1 VCACVRARGQ
11 VFTFLFF
18 VMVTTI
24 LMNIIFGII
33 IDTFAELREKREKVR
48 ERERKER
55 RERRE
60 RERKERATKYREE
73 RESEIERGKRPCPR
87 RPRCPLRSLWCA
99 GRRRRHH

>member
-1 VCACVRARGQ
+1 MMGQPRRDGGGEKWGENDVCACVRARGQ

-48 ERERKER
+48 ERERGKER
-55 RERRE
+55 EKGEREKGESDKIQRGE
-60 RERKERATKYREE
+60 RERD
-73 RESEIERGKRPCPR
+73 
-87 RPRCPLRSLWCA
+87 
-99 GRRRRHH
+99 